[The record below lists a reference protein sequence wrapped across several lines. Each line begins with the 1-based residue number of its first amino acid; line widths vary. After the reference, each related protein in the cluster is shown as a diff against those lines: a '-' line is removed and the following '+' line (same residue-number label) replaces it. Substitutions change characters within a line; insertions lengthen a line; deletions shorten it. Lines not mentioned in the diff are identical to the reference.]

1 MEKIAK
7 IFAQLISILC
17 IGAVGYLFLQGVFTV
32 CTIQRVTERT
42 FYVDNNLLYAVGG
55 IGITAALLWLVW
67 RYGAAFCEKYEGLLV
82 WSGVVISAVFLI
94 WWMGQTQF
102 WYWGDEE
109 KIFQYAQMFLVG
121 DYSGWK
127 PGGYPYMWPHQNGMI
142 LFVAA
147 LLRFFELSQVYV
159 IFRGLNILFYEVTL
173 IFLWQTLR
181 KLFPDARIA
190 VVQMAML
197 FLFFPY
203 GFYCVMFYGNVIGLG
218 FGVVAI
224 RCAVAYL
231 EYDKVR
237 YLVGCAI
244 AMICSII
251 FKQNDV
257 IIFVGI
263 LLMLL
268 LQPLR
273 KGSAERQMDAEEK
286 LAAPWARQRLI
297 KRFCRVGA
305 LIVVVCLGIQLPN
318 WIVEVRSGI
327 DLSGTGNS
335 KYAHIAM
342 GLQDSED
349 APGWYNT
356 YNERL
361 FAECGYDKESAG
373 DAAKANLAQT
383 LEYYAENPMEGWSF
397 FHRKMASQWNNPTFE
412 GFHMQNAR
420 STSEELS
427 SVVKS
432 VINDGGKANILLT
445 LFLDIYESVVLFG
458 VLLYLVTR
466 KDGVK
471 ELLFAML
478 FIGAF
483 VFFAVWEAKGRYVA
497 PFYLMLI
504 PYAAVGY
511 YKLYEGGRRFNA
523 AWKTVLA
530 VAVMVLVVALCDVP
544 VLNNSI
550 RLGSQ
555 SEEYYQYIHE
565 FNNNFEGLRF

>member
-1 MEKIAK
+1 MEKIPK
-7 IFAQLISILC
+7 IFAQFIRILC
-17 IGAVGYLFLQGVFTV
+17 ICAVGYLFLQGLFTI

-42 FYVDNNLLYAVGG
+42 FYVDNNLLYAAGG
-55 IGITAALLWLVW
+55 IGLTIILLTVVWRFGADFCKKYEAFLVGAGVLLSAGFLLW
-67 RYGAAFCEKYEGLLV
+67 
-82 WSGVVISAVFLI
+82 
-94 WWMGQTQF
+94 WMRQTQF

-109 KIFQYAQMFLVG
+109 KIFQYAQMFRVG

-142 LFVAA
+142 LFVA
-147 LLRFFELSQVYV
+147 LLLQFLELSQVYV
-159 IFRGLNILFYEVTL
+159 IFRIINIVFYELTILFM
-173 IFLWQTLR
+173 WQTLR
-181 KLFPDARIA
+181 RLFSDARIT
-190 VVQMAML
+190 VVQTAML
-197 FLFFPY
+197 LLFFPY
-203 GFYCVMFYGNVIGLG
+203 GFYCVMFYGNVIGMG
-218 FGVVAI
+218 FGVMAI
-224 RCAVAYL
+224 WCAVVYS
-231 EYDKVR
+231 ENEKVR
-237 YLVGCAI
+237 YLVGCAV

-251 FKQNDV
+251 FKQNDA

-268 LQPLR
+268 FQPLQ
-273 KGSAERQMDAEEK
+273 KTDSVEK
-286 LAAPWARQRLI
+286 LASVWARKRMLKRL
-297 KRFCRVGA
+297 CRIGA
-305 LIVVVCLGIQLPN
+305 LVLVVCLGIQLPN
-318 WIVEVRSGI
+318 WIVEARSGI

-335 KYAHIAM
+335 KYAHVAM

-361 FAECGYDKESAG
+361 FAECGYDKVATGE
-373 DAAKANLAQT
+373 AAKANLKQT
-383 LEYYAENPMEGWSF
+383 LQFYAEEPVEGWSF

-420 STSEELS
+420 NTSEELS
-427 SVVKS
+427 PLVKS

-445 LFLDIYESVVLFG
+445 LFLDIYESVILFG
-458 VLLYLVTR
+458 ILMYLLTR
-466 KDGVK
+466 GDGIK
-471 ELLFAML
+471 ELIFAML

-511 YKLYEGGRRFNA
+511 YKLYEGGRRLDA
-523 AWKTVLA
+523 AKKTVLA
-530 VAVMVLVVALCDVP
+530 VAVTVLVAALCDVP

-550 RLGSQ
+550 KLGSQ

-565 FNNNFEGLRF
+565 FNDNFEGLRF